1 VTDSPADPTEKHRSD
16 EGQPAE
22 QVTEPSSGRRPWVQR
37 VVMIGVALAI
47 FGIAKATGL
56 WEAVSLESIQ
66 GWVAAAGWLAAPVYL
81 LLFTLGVSIALPGML
96 FIVSGLLAFG
106 PYFGPPLALLGAT
119 SAGTFAVWWYGKV
132 GGKPV
137 GPPAHPI
144 ARRLQGKLGQR
155 PIMAVAAVRF
165 ITRLAPPANMM
176 LALAGVKPHHN
187 AIGTLLGFI
196 PKVLIAAF
204 FLDHLVAWLSS

>member
-1 VTDSPADPTEKHRSD
+1 MI
-16 EGQPAE
+16 
-22 QVTEPSSGRRPWVQR
+22 
-37 VVMIGVALAI
+37 VVVLAV
-47 FGIAKATGL
+47 FGLAKATGL

-66 GWVAAAGWLAAPVYL
+66 AWVKAAGWLAAPVYI

-106 PYFGPPLALLGAT
+106 PVLGGLLAVLGST

-144 ARRLQGKLGQR
+144 ARRLQSRLGKQPVL
-155 PIMAVAAVRF
+155 AVAAVRLLL
-165 ITRLAPPANMM
+165 RMAPPSNMM

-187 AIGTLLGFI
+187 AIGTFLGML
-196 PKVLIAAF
+196 PKVVIASL
-204 FLDHLVAWLSS
+204 FLDKLVAWLSAG

>member
-1 VTDSPADPTEKHRSD
+1 MPLR
-16 EGQPAE
+16 Q
-22 QVTEPSSGRRPWVQR
+22 RPWFQR
-37 VVMIGVALAI
+37 VVMIGVVLGI
-47 FGIAKATGL
+47 FGIAKLTGL

-66 GWVAAAGWLAAPVYL
+66 AWVKAAGWFAAPAYV

-106 PYFGPPLALLGAT
+106 PILGALLALVGAT

-155 PIMAVAAVRF
+155 PVLAVAAVRF
-165 ITRLAPPANMM
+165 ITRMAPPANMM

-187 AIGTLLGFI
+187 AIGTFIGMI
-196 PKVLIAAF
+196 PKVVIASF
-204 FLDHLVAWLSS
+204 FLDKLVAWLSG